1 MRPMLFDL
9 SANRS
14 LQACGMTVRNL
25 SLAVVAASFLACAKQ
40 VPPTPTR
47 SGPPRPVQLLA
58 DTPER
63 ETSTIEAKRED
74 VEIDTRDFER
84 TPRVVAAGETPLLK
98 REGARARLYGDAAG
112 KEGFSVDNLIL
123 LEVLDEKGQVLN
135 RGAVGFTDSIVYI
148 GKNTVDSVGRM
159 SFTFEPGEVDIT
171 NMLPESAPFKVR
183 ATVLDYSGVGRVSNV
198 FLLLESP
205 AQGSED
211 DLRGQ

>member
-1 MRPMLFDL
+1 M
-9 SANRS
+9 S
-14 LQACGMTVRNL
+14 LRKL
-25 SLAVVAASFLACAKQ
+25 LLATVAASFLACVKQ
-40 VPPTPTR
+40 VPAPATR

-63 ETSTIEAKRED
+63 ETSKIPEKRED

-84 TPRVVAAGETPLLK
+84 TPRVVAKGETPLL
-98 REGARARLYGDAAG
+98 RLEGARARLYGDAAG

-135 RGAVGFTDSIVYI
+135 RGAVGFTDMVRV
-148 GKNTVDSVGRM
+148 GKEQVDSVGPM
-159 SFTFEPGEVDIT
+159 SFTFEPGVVDIT
-171 NMLPESAPFKVR
+171 PLLPESAPFKVR
-183 ATVLDYSGVGRVSNV
+183 ATALDYSGVGRVSNV

-205 AQGSED
+205 SKGSED

>member
-1 MRPMLFDL
+1 MTLRKLFL
-9 SANRS
+9 A
-14 LQACGMTVRNL
+14 
-25 SLAVVAASFLACAKQ
+25 AVVASSLACVKQ
-40 VPPTPTR
+40 VPAPAAR

-63 ETSTIEAKRED
+63 ETSQIQEKRED

-84 TPRVVAAGETPLLK
+84 TPRVVAKGETPLL
-98 REGARARLYGDAAG
+98 RLEGARARLYGDAAG

-135 RGAVGFTDSIVYI
+135 RGAVGFTDMVRV
-148 GKNTVDSVGRM
+148 GKEQVDSVGPM
-159 SFTFEPGEVDIT
+159 SFTFEPGVVDIT
-171 NMLPESAPFKVR
+171 QLLPESAPFKIR
-183 ATVLDYSGVGRVSNV
+183 ATALDYSGVGRVSNV

-205 AQGSED
+205 SKGSED